1 MSEKKAVKKKAL
13 AVPKDRMELELFV
26 VGIRQKEEA
35 INALT
40 IKASSEIAKLNVRID
55 AIKKKAQ
62 AEAKPIEKE
71 INELAQGVF
80 LFAES
85 HREELTEK
93 EKQKTVEFI
102 TGDKIRWY
110 LTPWSVVVLNE
121 ADAIIEL
128 EGYGL
133 EEFIR
138 VKREINKEAILR
150 EPKKIK
156 KIKNLSLRQSEIFA
170 IVPAK
175 MDFELQK
182 GERKFKKVKA

>member
-138 VKREINKEAILR
+138 VKLGSVSGSLASKWPFIAPNASRSREFTWPSALRSPAEA
-150 EPKKIK
+150 
-156 KIKNLSLRQSEIFA
+156 
-170 IVPAK
+170 
-175 MDFELQK
+175 
-182 GERKFKKVKA
+182 